1 MGDDKKNDTSD
12 RLIDGDPEAG
22 VPPLAELAKRVDDNK
37 KSNVERHLEDV
48 KKAEAKGLR
57 W

>member
-1 MGDDKKNDTSD
+1 MSDKEKNDTSD

-22 VPPLAELAKRVDDNK
+22 VPPLAELAKRVDDK
-37 KSNVERHLEDV
+37 KSDVERHLEEV
-48 KKAEAKGLR
+48 KEAEAKGFR